1 MTVSVPSGLSFGA
14 TGQGVRV
21 TSGGAA
27 ARFSVRRGRGTLTIR
42 FARTQRA
49 VTVAIAAPTLSA
61 SRSLA
66 QRARGRAPGKVAVG
80 LNVTD
85 GGRAT
90 TRSVVQLSLA
100 R

>member
-1 MTVSVPSGLSFGA
+1 MRPLASRSHG
-14 TGQGVRV
+14 
-21 TSGGAA
+21 
-27 ARFSVRRGRGTLTIR
+27 GRGTLTIR
-42 FARTQRA
+42 FARTQRTVA
-49 VTVAIAAPTLSA
+49 VAIAAPTISA

-66 QRARGRAPGKVAVG
+66 QRARGRKPGQVTVG
-80 LNVTD
+80 FNATD